1 MSKPG
6 PVIRVMKRSPE
17 KSQCCLTAD
26 IARSDHG
33 QIQDNFQKNPVPA
46 AETSLIKI
54 DARFAFPIYLVA
66 IKPQKEAEI
75 SIHERNPRSIK
86 AKPKINH
93 KSTRGIKKHKGK
105 AKKNQP

>member
-33 QIQDNFQKNPVPA
+33 QIQDNSQVLTNMFKGIHTVKFSMVN
-46 AETSLIKI
+46 
-54 DARFAFPIYLVA
+54 PIYKL
-66 IKPQKEAEI
+66 P
-75 SIHERNPRSIK
+75 
-86 AKPKINH
+86 
-93 KSTRGIKKHKGK
+93 
-105 AKKNQP
+105 